1 MNSSDNGVEMRYFRL
16 IRYMVLCGLFFLAAC
31 AGLMT
36 PTLETSEYFK
46 TLSNGF
52 VGTMQKSGVLYH
64 YGITIMPLKK
74 LSPDNYVEVTFE
86 NPGGDS
92 PFLANYNVSDM
103 KTLDF
108 IKNVHPY
115 RFDSPVVHG
124 VRPHTN
130 YLIRVSLYD
139 DSSKSRLLG
148 IHEQLVNSGYIEN

>member
-1 MNSSDNGVEMRYFRL
+1 MRYFRL
-16 IRYMVLCGLFFLAAC
+16 IRYLVLCGVFFLAAC
-31 AGLMT
+31 AGLTT

-64 YGITIMPLKK
+64 YGITIMALKK

-86 NPGGDS
+86 NPDGAS
-92 PFLANYNVSDM
+92 PYLVNCNVSDM
-103 KTLDF
+103 KALDF
-108 IKNVHPY
+108 IKNAQTY
-115 RFDSPVVHG
+115 RLDSPVVHG
-124 VRPHTN
+124 VSPHTN
-130 YLIRVSLYD
+130 YLVRVSLYG